1 MAFLSEAAVELA
13 LLEQLRGLG
22 YSIEREEDI
31 GPDGHRP
38 ERESHDEV
46 VLRDRLTDAVA
57 RLNPDL
63 PAEARQDAIRKV
75 MQSELPSLLEENR
88 RIHKL
93 MTEGVDVEYDAGDG
107 TLTAGKVALIDFERP
122 ERNDWLAVSQFVVIN
137 GQSNRRPDVVA
148 FVNGLPLSVIEL
160 KAPGSAGAH
169 LLGAFNQLQT
179 YKQQIPQLFNTNALL
194 VTSDGIA
201 ARVGSLSADI
211 ERFMPWRLP
220 APHSSRQA
228 GTTDG
233 KDVAPKGAPE
243 LSTLIEGVFEQRR
256 LLALLR
262 DFTVF
267 GETGSGLAKIIAGY
281 HQFHAVRHAV
291 ASTIRA
297 SSVVHGMAENPA
309 DYGLPS
315 VKSQHAGDRR
325 AGVIWHT
332 QGSGKSLLMAFY
344 AGLLVKH
351 PAMANPT
358 LVVLTDRNDLDDQLF
373 ATFSM
378 CRDLIRQ
385 TPVQAESREDLQ
397 KVLSRASGGVIFT
410 TIQKFSDVGAG
421 PRACPDIG
429 QPQRVAP
436 TALTTRRNVVVIA
449 DEAHR
454 SQYGFKARVDA
465 RTGDISY
472 GFAKYLRDALPNASF
487 IGFTGTPIEAD
498 DVNTPAVFGNYIDV
512 YDISRAVE
520 DGATVP
526 IYYESRLAR
535 IELDEDEKPK
545 IDAEVDELTEEDSEP
560 DQERFKKKWSTVEAL
575 VGSDKR
581 LALVAKDMVA
591 HFEDRVAALDGKA
604 MVVCMSRR
612 ICVKLYDEII
622 KLRPDWHSTD
632 DSAGAV
638 KIVMTGA
645 ASDPQEW
652 QQHIGN
658 KARRDLL
665 AKRARDPKDPLK
677 LVIVRDMWLTGFDAP
692 CMHTM
697 YVDKPMQG
705 HGLMQAIARVNRVF
719 RDKPAGLIV
728 DYIGIAQN
736 LKSALQQYS
745 KNDQENTGVDEAQ
758 AIAVMIEKYE
768 VVRDMYHLPAPPPG
782 QFCTYAIECE
792 DGSIYI
798 GQTEHLGKRWQEHLA
813 GAASDHTKRHK
824 PLRIAHFEIVASREA
839 ALKQEQEWK
848 TGFGRQRIKRL
859 IQNGGARQAGGFDYA
874 TALNGTP
881 SARLAMMAGAIE
893 WILDLQL
900 KLAAQEVTK
909 EGKKNAHR
917 RYQDAVLAL
926 SKAFALASASD
937 EAREIREE
945 VGFFQAIRAA
955 LVKSASSSGVTQQ
968 ERELAIQQIVSRA
981 VVSTEIVD
989 ILAASGLKSPDIS
1002 ILSDEFL
1009 AEVQQMEK
1017 KNLALEALRKLINDG
1032 IRSRAKANVVQ
1043 TRAFSERLEDA
1054 VARYHA
1060 NAITTAEVLQELIE
1074 LAKDIRAA
1082 RQRGKEQGLSDEEVA
1097 FYDALAENDSAVQMM
1112 GDDKLKLIAHELLM
1126 SLRENV
1132 SVDWAHRDSARARM
1146 RVLVKRILRKYGYPP
1161 DLQDTAV
1168 QTVLQQAEALSSGWS
1183 VSRGGTA

>member
-1 MAFLSEAAVELA
+1 MAFLSEAAVEQA
-13 LLEQLRGLG
+13 LLDQLRALD

-46 VLRDRLTDAVA
+46 VLKKRLGDAVA
-57 RLNPDL
+57 RLNPGL
-63 PAEARQDAIRKV
+63 PLEARQDAIRKV
-75 MQSELPSLLEENR
+75 TQSELPSLLEENR
-88 RIHKL
+88 RLHKL
-93 MTEGVDVEYDAGDG
+93 MTEGVDVEYYAIDG
-107 TLTAGKVALIDFERP
+107 TLTAGKVALIDFEHP
-122 ERNDWLAVSQFVVIN
+122 EQNDWLAVSQFVVIN
-137 GQSNRRPDVVA
+137 GQNNRRPDVVV

-179 YKQQIPQLFNTNALL
+179 YKQQIPALFHTNALL

-201 ARVGSLSADI
+201 ARIGSLSADL
-211 ERFMPWRLP
+211 ERFMPWR
-220 APHSSRQA
+220 
-228 GTTDG
+228 TTDG
-233 KDVAPKGAPE
+233 TDVAPKGAPE
-243 LSTLIEGVFEQRR
+243 LSTLIEGVFEHRR
-256 LLALLR
+256 LLDLLCH
-262 DFTVF
+262 FTVF
-267 GETGSGLAKIIAGY
+267 GETGSGLVKIIAGY

-291 ASTIRA
+291 NSTVTA
-297 SSVVHGMAENPA
+297 SSPEGNQRV
-309 DYGLPS
+309 
-315 VKSQHAGDRR
+315 
-325 AGVIWHT
+325 GVIWHT

-344 AGLLVKH
+344 AGQLVKH

-373 ATFSM
+373 STFSM

-385 TPVQAESREDLQ
+385 TPVQAESREHLQ
-397 KVLSRASGGVIFT
+397 ALLNRASGGVIFT
-410 TIQKFSDVGAG
+410 TLQKFGEIAE
-421 PRACPDIG
+421 P
-429 QPQRVAP
+429 
-436 TALTTRRNVVVIA
+436 LTTRRNVVVIA

-454 SQYGFKARVDA
+454 SQYGFKAKVDA
-465 RTGDISY
+465 KTGEISY
-472 GFAKYLRDALPNASF
+472 GFAKYMRDALPNASF

-535 IELDEDEKPK
+535 IELDENEKPK
-545 IDAEVDELTEEDSEP
+545 IDAEVEELTEGDEAA

-612 ICVKLYDEII
+612 ICVKLYDEIV
-622 KLRPDWHSTD
+622 KLRPDWHSAD
-632 DSAGAV
+632 DNAGAI

-697 YVDKPMQG
+697 YIDKPMQG

-758 AIAVMIEKYE
+758 AIAVMMEKYE
-768 VVRDMYHLPAPPPG
+768 VVRDMYH
-782 QFCTYAIECE
+782 
-792 DGSIYI
+792 
-798 GQTEHLGKRWQEHLA
+798 
-813 GAASDHTKRHK
+813 
-824 PLRIAHFEIVASREA
+824 
-839 ALKQEQEWK
+839 
-848 TGFGRQRIKRL
+848 
-859 IQNGGARQAGGFDYA
+859 GFDYHS
-874 TALNGTP
+874 ALSGTP
-881 SARLAMMAGAIE
+881 QERLAMMAEAIE
-893 WILDLQL
+893 WILDLQQ
-900 KLAAQEVTK
+900 KLAAKEKTK

-955 LVKSASSSGVTQQ
+955 LVKSSTGSGVTQQ

-989 ILAASGLKSPDIS
+989 ILAAAGIKSPDIS

-1032 IRSRAKANVVQ
+1032 IRSRSKANVVQ
-1043 TRAFSERLEDA
+1043 TKAFSERLEDA

-1060 NAITTAEVLQELIE
+1060 NAITTAEVLQELIQ

-1082 RQRGKEQGLSDEEVA
+1082 RQRGEESGLSDEEIA
-1097 FYDALAENDSAVQMM
+1097 FYDALAENESAVQMM

-1168 QTVLQQAEALSSGWS
+1168 QTVLQQAEALSSGWTL
-1183 VSRGGTA
+1183 SRGGIV

>member
-46 VLRDRLTDAVA
+46 VLKQRFEDAVA
-57 RLNPDL
+57 RLNPGL
-63 PAEARQDAIRKV
+63 PLEARQDAVRRV

-88 RIHKL
+88 RLHKL
-93 MTEGVDVEYDAGDG
+93 VTEGVDVEYYADDG
-107 TLTAGKVALIDFERP
+107 TLTAGKVVLINFEHP
-122 ERNDWLAVSQFVVIN
+122 KQNDWLAVSQFVVIN
-137 GQSNRRPDVVA
+137 GQNNRRPDVVV
-148 FVNGLPLSVIEL
+148 FLNGLPLGVIEL

-179 YKQQIPQLFNTNALL
+179 YKKQIPALFNTNAVL

-201 ARVGSLSADI
+201 ARVGSLSADL
-211 ERFMPWRLP
+211 ERFMPWR
-220 APHSSRQA
+220 
-228 GTTDG
+228 TTDG
-233 KDVAPKGAPE
+233 TDVAPKGAPE
-243 LSTLIEGVFEQRR
+243 LSTLIEGVFEHRR
-256 LLALLR
+256 LLDLLCH
-262 DFTVF
+262 FTVF
-267 GETGSGLAKIIAGY
+267 SETGSGLAKIIAGY

-291 ASTIRA
+291 NSTVTA
-297 SSVVHGMAENPA
+297 SSPEGNQRV
-309 DYGLPS
+309 
-315 VKSQHAGDRR
+315 
-325 AGVIWHT
+325 GVIWHT

-344 AGLLVKH
+344 AGQLVKH

-373 ATFSM
+373 STFSM

-410 TIQKFSDVGAG
+410 TLQKFGEIAE
-421 PRACPDIG
+421 P
-429 QPQRVAP
+429 
-436 TALTTRRNVVVIA
+436 LTTRRNVVVIA

-454 SQYGFKARVDA
+454 SQYGFKAKVDA
-465 RTGDISY
+465 KTGEISY
-472 GFAKYLRDALPNASF
+472 GFAKYMRDAMPNASF

-545 IDAEVDELTEEDSEP
+545 IDAEVDDLTEEDSEA

-612 ICVKLYDEII
+612 ICVKLYDEIV
-622 KLRPDWHSTD
+622 KLRPDWHSAD
-632 DSAGAV
+632 DSAGAI

-745 KNDQENTGVDEAQ
+745 KNDQDNTGVDEAQ
-758 AIAVMIEKYE
+758 AVAVMVEKYE
-768 VVRDMYHLPAPPPG
+768 VVRDMYH
-782 QFCTYAIECE
+782 
-792 DGSIYI
+792 
-798 GQTEHLGKRWQEHLA
+798 
-813 GAASDHTKRHK
+813 
-824 PLRIAHFEIVASREA
+824 
-839 ALKQEQEWK
+839 
-848 TGFGRQRIKRL
+848 
-859 IQNGGARQAGGFDYA
+859 GFDYA
-874 TALNGTP
+874 SAMTGTP
-881 SARLAMMAGAIE
+881 QERLAMMAGAIE
-893 WILDLQL
+893 WILDLQQ
-900 KLAAQEVTK
+900 KLAAKENTK

-926 SKAFALASASD
+926 SKAFSLASASD

-955 LVKSASSSGVTQQ
+955 LVKSSTGSGVTQQ

-981 VVSTEIVD
+981 VISTEIVD
-989 ILAASGLKSPDIS
+989 ILAAAGIKSPDIS

-1009 AEVQQMEK
+1009 AEVQQMER

-1032 IRSRAKANVVQ
+1032 IRSRSKSNVVQ
-1043 TRAFSERLEDA
+1043 TKAFSERLEDA

-1060 NAITTAEVLQELIE
+1060 NAITTAEVLQELIQ

-1082 RQRGKEQGLSDEEVA
+1082 RQRGEEQGLSEDEIA
-1097 FYDALAENDSAVQMM
+1097 FYDALAENESAIQMM
-1112 GDDKLKLIAHELLM
+1112 GDDKLKLIAHELLV

-1161 DLQDTAV
+1161 DLQDAAG

-1183 VSRGGTA
+1183 LSRSEDSKQ

>member
-1 MAFLSEAAVELA
+1 MAFLSESEIEQA
-13 LLEQLRGLG
+13 LLDQLRALD

-46 VLRDRLTDAVA
+46 LLKNRFEDAVA
-57 RLNPDL
+57 RLNPGL
-63 PAEARQDAIRKV
+63 PLEARQDAVRCV

-88 RIHKL
+88 RLHKL
-93 MTEGVDVEYDAGDG
+93 MVEGVDVEYYADDG
-107 TLTAGKVALIDFERP
+107 TLKAGKVALIDLEHP
-122 ERNDWLAVSQFVVIN
+122 EQNDWLAVSQFVVIN
-137 GQSNRRPDVVA
+137 GQNNRRPDVVV
-148 FVNGLPLSVIEL
+148 FVNGLPLGVIEL
-160 KAPGSAGAH
+160 KTPGSAGAH

-179 YKQQIPQLFNTNALL
+179 YKQQIPALFNTNALL

-201 ARVGSLSADI
+201 ARVGSLSADL
-211 ERFMPWRLP
+211 ERFMPWRTID
-220 APHSSRQA
+220 
-228 GTTDG
+228 GTTI
-233 KDVAPKGAPE
+233 ASKGAPE
-243 LSTLIEGVFEQRR
+243 LLTLIEGVFAHRR
-256 LLALLR
+256 LLDLLR

-267 GETGSGLAKIIAGY
+267 GETGSGLVKIIAGY

-297 SSVVHGMAENPA
+297 SGSVQGVAEDPA
-309 DYGLPS
+309 DYSLPS
-315 VKSQHAGDRR
+315 VKTQSQGDKR

-373 ATFSM
+373 STFSM

-385 TPVQAESREDLQ
+385 TPVQAESREHLQ
-397 KVLSRASGGVIFT
+397 SLLNRASGGVIFT
-410 TIQKFSDVGAG
+410 TLQKFGECAE
-421 PRACPDIG
+421 P
-429 QPQRVAP
+429 
-436 TALTTRRNVVVIA
+436 LTTRRNVVVIA

-454 SQYGFKARVDA
+454 SQYGFKAKVDA
-465 RTGDISY
+465 KTGEISY
-472 GFAKYLRDALPNASF
+472 GFAKYMRDALPNASF

-535 IELDEDEKPK
+535 IELDEEEKPK
-545 IDAEVDELTEEDSEP
+545 IDADVNELTEGDEEA
-560 DQERFKKKWSTVEAL
+560 DQERFKQKWSTVEAL

-604 MVVCMSRR
+604 MVVCMSRS
-612 ICVKLYDEII
+612 ICVKLYDEIV
-622 KLRPDWHSTD
+622 KLRPDWHSAD
-632 DSAGAV
+632 DNAGAV

-665 AKRARDPKDPLK
+665 AKRACDPKDPLK

-758 AIAVMIEKYE
+758 AIAVMMEKYE
-768 VVRDMYHLPAPPPG
+768 VVRDMYHG
-782 QFCTYAIECE
+782 Y
-792 DGSIYI
+792 
-798 GQTEHLGKRWQEHLA
+798 
-813 GAASDHTKRHK
+813 
-824 PLRIAHFEIVASREA
+824 
-839 ALKQEQEWK
+839 
-848 TGFGRQRIKRL
+848 
-859 IQNGGARQAGGFDYA
+859 DYA
-874 TALNGTP
+874 SAMGGTP
-881 SARLAMMAGAIE
+881 QERLAMMAGAIE
-893 WILDLQL
+893 WILDLQQN
-900 KLAAQEVTK
+900 LAAKEKTK
-909 EGKKNAHR
+909 DGKKNAHR

-955 LVKSASSSGVTQQ
+955 LVKSSTGSGVTQQ

-1009 AEVQQMEK
+1009 AEVQQMDK

-1032 IRSRAKANVVQ
+1032 IRSRSKANVVQ
-1043 TRAFSERLEDA
+1043 TKAFSERLEDA

-1060 NAITTAEVLQELIE
+1060 NAITTAEVLQELIQ

-1082 RQRGKEQGLSDEEVA
+1082 RQRGEEQGLSDEEIA
-1097 FYDALAENDSAVQMM
+1097 FYDALAENESAIQMM
-1112 GDDKLKLIAHELLM
+1112 GDDKLKLIAHELLV

-1168 QTVLQQAEALSSGWS
+1168 QTVLQQAEALSSGWP
-1183 VSRGGTA
+1183 VSCRGAV

>member
-1 MAFLSEAAVELA
+1 MAFLSEAEVESAMLD
-13 LLEQLRGLG
+13 QLRALG

-46 VLRDRLTDAVA
+46 ILKNRLEDAVL
-57 RLNPDL
+57 RLNPGL
-63 PAEARQDAIRKV
+63 PLEARQDAIRKV
-75 MQSELPSLLEENR
+75 TQSELPSLLEENR
-88 RIHKL
+88 RLHKL
-93 MTEGVDVEYDAGDG
+93 LTEGVDVEYYAEDG
-107 TLTAGKVALIDFERP
+107 TLTAGKVRLIDFENP
-122 ERNDWLAVSQFVVIN
+122 EQNDWLAVSQFVVIN
-137 GQSNRRPDVVA
+137 GQNNRRPDVVV
-148 FVNGLPLSVIEL
+148 FVNGLPLAVIEL

-169 LLGAFNQLQT
+169 LAGAFNQLQT
-179 YKQQIPQLFNTNALL
+179 YKQQISALFNTNALL
-194 VTSDGIA
+194 VTSDGIS
-201 ARVGSLSADI
+201 ARVGSLSAHV
-211 ERFMPWRLP
+211 ERFMPWR
-220 APHSSRQA
+220 
-228 GTTDG
+228 TTDG
-233 KDVAPKGAPE
+233 TDIAPKGAPE
-243 LSTLIEGVFEQRR
+243 LSTLIEGVFEHRR
-256 LLALLR
+256 LLDLLR
-262 DFTVF
+262 HFTVF
-267 GETGSGLAKIIAGY
+267 GETGAGLAKIIAGY

-291 ASTIRA
+291 ERTVAA
-297 SSVVHGMAENPA
+297 SSSG
-309 DYGLPS
+309 
-315 VKSQHAGDRR
+315 GDRK

-351 PAMANPT
+351 PAMENPT

-385 TPVQAESREDLQ
+385 TPVQAESREHLQ
-397 KVLSRASGGVIFT
+397 ALLNRASGGVIFT
-410 TIQKFSDVGAG
+410 TLQKFGEIDG
-421 PRACPDIG
+421 P
-429 QPQRVAP
+429 
-436 TALTTRRNVVVIA
+436 LTTRRNVVVIA

-454 SQYGFKARVDA
+454 SQYGFKAKVDA
-465 RTGDISY
+465 KTGEISY

-498 DVNTPAVFGNYIDV
+498 DVNTPAVFGHYIDI

-545 IDAEVDELTEEDSEP
+545 IDAEIEEILEDEEEP
-560 DQERFKKKWSTVEAL
+560 ARERAKQKWATVEAL
-575 VGSDKR
+575 VGADKR
-581 LALVAKDMVA
+581 LRLIAQDIVQ
-591 HFEDRVAALDGKA
+591 HFEARVAALDGKA
-604 MVVCMSRR
+604 MIVCMSRR
-612 ICVKLYDEII
+612 ICVKLYDEIV
-622 KLRPDWHSTD
+622 KLRPDWHSD
-632 DSAGAV
+632 DDNAGAV

-645 ASDPQEW
+645 ASDPPAW
-652 QQHIGN
+652 QKHIGN

-665 AKRARDPKDPLK
+665 ARRARDPKDPLK

-736 LKSALQQYS
+736 LKNALAQYS
-745 KNDQENTGVDEAQ
+745 PRDRESTGIDEAE
-758 AIAVMIEKYE
+758 AVAVMLEKYE
-768 VVRDMYHLPAPPPG
+768 VVRDMFH
-782 QFCTYAIECE
+782 
-792 DGSIYI
+792 
-798 GQTEHLGKRWQEHLA
+798 
-813 GAASDHTKRHK
+813 
-824 PLRIAHFEIVASREA
+824 
-839 ALKQEQEWK
+839 
-848 TGFGRQRIKRL
+848 
-859 IQNGGARQAGGFDYA
+859 GFDYLS
-874 TALNGTP
+874 ALNGSP
-881 SARLAMMAGAIE
+881 QARLGMMAGAIE
-893 WILDLQL
+893 WILERQQQW
-900 KLAAQEVTK
+900 AAQERTP
-909 EGKKNAHR
+909 EGKKAAHR

-926 SKAFALASASD
+926 SKAFALAASSD
-937 EAREIREE
+937 EARNIREE

-955 LVKSASSSGVTQQ
+955 LVKSSAGAGTSAQD
-968 ERELAIQQIVSRA
+968 RELAIQQIVSRA

-989 ILAASGLKSPDIS
+989 ILAAAGIKSPDIS

-1017 KNLALEALRKLINDG
+1017 KNLALEALRKLLNDG

-1043 TRAFSERLEDA
+1043 TRAFSERLEEA

-1060 NAITTAEVLQELIE
+1060 NAITTAEVLQELIQ

-1082 RQRGKEQGLSDEEVA
+1082 RQRGEESGLTDEEIA
-1097 FYDALAENDSAVQMM
+1097 FYDALAENESAVQMM

-1132 SVDWAHRDSARARM
+1132 SVDWARRDSARARM

-1183 VSRGGTA
+1183 ATRSAQIGRD

>member
-1 MAFLSEAAVELA
+1 MAFLSEAAVEQA
-13 LLEQLRGLG
+13 LLDQLRTLG
-22 YSIEREEDI
+22 YVIEREEDI
-31 GPDGHRP
+31 GPDGGRP

-46 VLRDRLTDAVA
+46 VLRQRFEDAVT
-57 RLNPDL
+57 RLNPGL
-63 PAEARQDAIRKV
+63 PSQARQEAVRKM
-75 MQSELPSLLEENR
+75 MQSEFPSLLEENR
-88 RIHKL
+88 RIHTL
-93 MTEGVDVEYDAGDG
+93 LTEGVDVEYYGDDG
-107 TLTAGKVALIDFERP
+107 VLTTGKVALIDFEQP
-122 ERNDWLAVSQFVVIN
+122 QRNDWLAVSQFVVIN
-137 GQSNRRPDVVA
+137 GQHKRRPDVVV
-148 FVNGLPLSVIEL
+148 FVNGLPLGVIEL
-160 KAPGSAGAH
+160 KAPGSAEAH

-179 YKQQIPQLFNTNALL
+179 YKQQIPQLFNANALL

-201 ARVGSLSADI
+201 ARVGSLSADL
-211 ERFMPWRLP
+211 ERFMPWR
-220 APHSSRQA
+220 
-228 GTTDG
+228 TTDG
-233 KDVAPKGAPE
+233 TDVAPKGAPE
-243 LSTLIEGVFEQRR
+243 LSTLIEGVFEHRR
-256 LLALLR
+256 LLSLLR

-281 HQFHAVRHAV
+281 HQFHAVNKAV
-291 ASTIRA
+291 ASTVRA
-297 SSVVHGMAENPA
+297 SLDNIQSEDPER
-309 DYGLPS
+309 YGLPS
-315 VKSQHAGDRR
+315 VKTQAKGDRR

-373 ATFSM
+373 STFSM

-385 TPVQAESREDLQ
+385 TPVQAESREHLQ
-397 KVLSRASGGVIFT
+397 QLLNRAAGGVIFT
-410 TIQKFSDVGAG
+410 TLQKFGALS
-421 PRACPDIG
+421 PDPSPG
-429 QPQRVAP
+429 GRGG
-436 TALTTRRNVVVIA
+436 ALTQRRNVVVIA

-465 RTGDISY
+465 KTGEISY

-545 IDAEVDELTEEDSEP
+545 IDAEVDELTEEDSEA
-560 DQERFKKKWSTVEAL
+560 DQERFKRKWSTVEAL

-581 LALVAKDMVA
+581 LALVARDMVA
-591 HFEDRVAALDGKA
+591 HFEDRVAALDGKT

-612 ICVKLYDEII
+612 ICVKLYDEIV
-622 KLRPDWHSTD
+622 KLRPDWHSAD
-632 DSAGAV
+632 DNAGAV
-638 KIVMTGA
+638 KVVMTGA

-697 YVDKPMQG
+697 YIDKPMRG

-745 KNDQENTGVDEAQ
+745 SRDQENTGVDEAQ
-758 AIAVMIEKYE
+758 AIAVMMEKYE
-768 VVRDMYHLPAPPPG
+768 VVRDMYHG
-782 QFCTYAIECE
+782 Y
-792 DGSIYI
+792 
-798 GQTEHLGKRWQEHLA
+798 
-813 GAASDHTKRHK
+813 
-824 PLRIAHFEIVASREA
+824 
-839 ALKQEQEWK
+839 
-848 TGFGRQRIKRL
+848 
-859 IQNGGARQAGGFDYA
+859 DYA
-874 TALNGTP
+874 SALDGTP
-881 SARLAMMAGAIE
+881 QARLAMMAGAIE
-893 WILDLQL
+893 WILDLQQ
-900 KLAAQEVTK
+900 KLAAKEQTK

-937 EAREIREE
+937 EARAIREE

-955 LVKSASSSGVTQQ
+955 LVKSATASGVTWQ

-1009 AEVQQMEK
+1009 AEVQQMER

-1032 IRSRAKANVVQ
+1032 IRSRSKANVVQ
-1043 TRAFSERLEDA
+1043 TKAFSERLEDA

-1082 RQRGKEQGLSDEEVA
+1082 RQRGEEQGLSDEEIA
-1097 FYDALAENDSAVQMM
+1097 FYDALAENDSAVEMM

-1132 SVDWAHRDSARARM
+1132 TVDWAHRDSARARM

-1161 DLQDTAV
+1161 DLQDAAV
-1168 QTVLQQAEALSSGWS
+1168 QTVLQQAEALSASWLPADAGLA
-1183 VSRGGTA
+1183 RAGA

>member
-1 MAFLSEAAVELA
+1 MAFLSEAQVEQT
-13 LLEQLRGLG
+13 LLDQLQALG
-22 YSIEREEDI
+22 YNIACEEDI
-31 GPDGHRP
+31 GPDGKQP
-38 ERESHDEV
+38 ERESHNEV
-46 VLRDRLTDAVA
+46 ILKQRFEDAVA
-57 RLNPDL
+57 RLNPSL
-63 PAEARQDAIRKV
+63 PAEAQNDALRRV

-93 MTEGVDVEYDAGDG
+93 ITEGVDVEYYANDG
-107 TLTAGKVALIDFERP
+107 TLTAGKVTLIDFEHP
-122 ERNDWLAVSQFVVIN
+122 EHNDWLVVSQFVVIN
-137 GQSNRRPDVVA
+137 GQSNRRPDVVI
-148 FVNGLPLSVIEL
+148 FVNGLPLGVIEL

-179 YKQQIPQLFNTNALL
+179 YKQQIPALFNTNALL

-201 ARVGSLSADI
+201 ARVGSLSADL
-211 ERFMPWRLP
+211 ERFMPWRTTE
-220 APHSSRQA
+220 
-228 GTTDG
+228 GT
-233 KDVAPKGAPE
+233 DVAPKGAPE

-262 DFTVF
+262 DFSVF
-267 GETGSGLAKIIAGY
+267 GETGSGLVKIIAGY

-297 SSVVHGMAENPA
+297 SASIQGAAQDPA

-315 VKSQHAGDRR
+315 VKTQSQGDKR

-332 QGSGKSLLMAFY
+332 QGSGKSFLMAFY
-344 AGLLVKH
+344 AGQLVRH

-385 TPVQAESREDLQ
+385 TPIQAESREDLQ
-397 KVLSRASGGVIFT
+397 KVLNRASGGVIFT
-410 TIQKFSDVGAG
+410 TLQKFGEVTE
-421 PRACPDIG
+421 P
-429 QPQRVAP
+429 
-436 TALTTRRNVVVIA
+436 LTTRRNVVVIA

-454 SQYGFKARVDA
+454 SQYGFKAKVDA
-465 RTGDISY
+465 KTGEISY
-472 GFAKYLRDALPNASF
+472 GFAKYMRDALPNASF

-498 DVNTPAVFGNYIDV
+498 DVNTPLVFGNYIDV

-535 IELDEDEKPK
+535 IELDEEEKPK
-545 IDAEVDELTEEDSEP
+545 IDAEVEYLTEEDSEA
-560 DQERFKKKWSTVEAL
+560 DQERLKKKGSTIEAL

-581 LALVAKDMVA
+581 LALVAKDMVT

-622 KLRPDWHSTD
+622 KLRPEWHSTD
-632 DSAGAV
+632 DNAGAL

-645 ASDPQEW
+645 ASDPKEW

-665 AKRARDPKDPLK
+665 AKRARDPQDPLK

-745 KNDQENTGVDEAQ
+745 KNDQENTGIDEAE
-758 AIAVMIEKYE
+758 AIAVMLEKYE
-768 VVRDMYHLPAPPPG
+768 VVRDMYHG
-782 QFCTYAIECE
+782 YNYA
-792 DGSIYI
+792 S
-798 GQTEHLGKRWQEHLA
+798 A
-813 GAASDHTKRHK
+813 M
-824 PLRIAHFEIVASREA
+824 
-839 ALKQEQEWK
+839 
-848 TGFGRQRIKRL
+848 
-859 IQNGGARQAGGFDYA
+859 
-874 TALNGTP
+874 NGTP
-881 SARLAMMAGAIE
+881 QERLVMMAGAIE
-893 WILDLQL
+893 WILDLQQ
-900 KLAAQEVTK
+900 KLAAKEKTN

-917 RYQDAVLAL
+917 RYQDSVLAL

-937 EAREIREE
+937 EARDIREE

-955 LVKSASSSGVTQQ
+955 LVKSSTGSGVTQQ

-989 ILAASGLKSPDIS
+989 ILASAGIKSPDIS

-1009 AEVQQMEK
+1009 AEVQQIER

-1032 IRSRAKANVVQ
+1032 IRSRSKANVVQ
-1043 TRAFSERLEDA
+1043 TKAFSERLEDA

-1060 NAITTAEVLQELIE
+1060 NAITTAEVIQELIQ

-1082 RQRGKEQGLSDEEVA
+1082 RQRGEESGLSDEEIA
-1097 FYDALAENDSAVQMM
+1097 FYDALAENNSALEVM
-1112 GDDKLKLIAHELLM
+1112 GDDKLKLIAHELLV

-1132 SVDWAHRDSARARM
+1132 TVDWAHRDSARARM

-1161 DLQDTAV
+1161 DLQDAAV
-1168 QTVLQQAEALSSGWS
+1168 QTVLQQAEALSSGW
-1183 VSRGGTA
+1183 RF

>member
-13 LLEQLRGLG
+13 LLEQFRGLG

-38 ERESHDEV
+38 ERDSHDEV
-46 VLRDRLTDAVA
+46 VLKKRFEDAVA
-57 RLNPDL
+57 RLNPGL
-63 PAEARQDAIRKV
+63 PLEARQDAVRRV

-93 MTEGVDVEYDAGDG
+93 ITEGVDVEYYANDG

-122 ERNDWLAVSQFVVIN
+122 EQNDWLTVSQFVVIN
-137 GQSNRRPDVVA
+137 GQNNRRPDVVV
-148 FVNGLPLSVIEL
+148 FVNGLPLGVIEL

-201 ARVGSLSADI
+201 ARVGSLSADL
-211 ERFMPWRLP
+211 ERFMPWR
-220 APHSSRQA
+220 
-228 GTTDG
+228 TTDG
-233 KDVAPKGAPE
+233 TDVAPKGAPE

-256 LLALLR
+256 LLDLLCY
-262 DFTVF
+262 FTVF

-291 ASTIRA
+291 NSTVTA
-297 SSVVHGMAENPA
+297 SSPQGNQRV
-309 DYGLPS
+309 
-315 VKSQHAGDRR
+315 
-325 AGVIWHT
+325 GVIWHT

-344 AGLLVKH
+344 AGQLVKH

-373 ATFSM
+373 STFSM

-410 TIQKFSDVGAG
+410 TLQKFGEIAE
-421 PRACPDIG
+421 PF
-429 QPQRVAP
+429 
-436 TALTTRRNVVVIA
+436 TTRRNVVVIA

-454 SQYGFKARVDA
+454 SQYGFKAKVDA
-465 RTGDISY
+465 KTGEISY

-498 DVNTPAVFGNYIDV
+498 DVNTPAVFGHYIDV

-535 IELDEDEKPK
+535 IELDEEEKPK
-545 IDAEVDELTEEDSEP
+545 IDAEVDELTEEDSET

-612 ICVKLYDEII
+612 ICVKLYDEIV

-632 DSAGAV
+632 DNAGAV

-758 AIAVMIEKYE
+758 AVAVMMEKYE
-768 VVRDMYHLPAPPPG
+768 VVRDMYHG
-782 QFCTYAIECE
+782 Y
-792 DGSIYI
+792 
-798 GQTEHLGKRWQEHLA
+798 
-813 GAASDHTKRHK
+813 
-824 PLRIAHFEIVASREA
+824 
-839 ALKQEQEWK
+839 
-848 TGFGRQRIKRL
+848 
-859 IQNGGARQAGGFDYA
+859 DYA
-874 TALNGTP
+874 SAMGGTP
-881 SARLAMMAGAIE
+881 QERLAMMAGGIE
-893 WILDLQL
+893 WILDLQQ
-900 KLAAQEVTK
+900 KLAAKEKTK
-909 EGKKNAHR
+909 DGKKNAHR

-955 LVKSASSSGVTQQ
+955 LVKSSTGSGVTQQ

-989 ILAASGLKSPDIS
+989 ILAAAGIKSPDIS

-1032 IRSRAKANVVQ
+1032 IRSRSKANVVQ
-1043 TRAFSERLEDA
+1043 TKAFSERLKDA

-1060 NAITTAEVLQELIE
+1060 NAITTAEVLQELIQ

-1082 RQRGKEQGLSDEEVA
+1082 RQRGEEQGLSDEEIA
-1097 FYDALAENDSAVQMM
+1097 FYDALAENESAIQMM
-1112 GDDKLKLIAHELLM
+1112 GDNKLKLIAHELLV

-1161 DLQDTAV
+1161 DLQDAAV

-1183 VSRGGTA
+1183 VSHRGTAQ

>member
-1 MAFLSEAAVELA
+1 MAFLSEAAVEQA
-13 LLEQLRGLG
+13 LMEQLGGLG

-46 VLRDRLTDAVA
+46 VLKRRFEDAVS
-57 RLNPDL
+57 RLNPGL
-63 PAEARQDAIRKV
+63 PLDARQDAIRKV
-75 MQSELPSLLEENR
+75 TQSELPSLLEENR
-88 RIHKL
+88 RLHKL
-93 MTEGVDVEYDAGDG
+93 MTEGVDVEYYADDG
-107 TLTAGKVALIDFERP
+107 TLTAGKVALIDFEHP
-122 ERNDWLAVSQFVVIN
+122 EQNDWLAVSQFVVIN
-137 GQSNRRPDVVA
+137 GQNNRRPDVVV
-148 FVNGLPLSVIEL
+148 FVNGLPLGVIEL

-179 YKQQIPQLFNTNALL
+179 YKKQITALFNTNALL

-201 ARVGSLSADI
+201 ARVGSLSADL
-211 ERFMPWRLP
+211 ERFMPWR
-220 APHSSRQA
+220 
-228 GTTDG
+228 TTDG
-233 KDVAPKGAPE
+233 TDVAPKGAPE
-243 LSTLIEGVFEQRR
+243 LSTLIEGVFEHRR
-256 LLALLR
+256 LLDLLCH
-262 DFTVF
+262 FTVF

-291 ASTIRA
+291 NSTVTA
-297 SSVVHGMAENPA
+297 SSPQGNQRV
-309 DYGLPS
+309 
-315 VKSQHAGDRR
+315 
-325 AGVIWHT
+325 GVIWHT

-344 AGLLVKH
+344 AGQLVKH

-373 ATFSM
+373 STFAM

-410 TIQKFSDVGAG
+410 TLQKFGEIAE
-421 PRACPDIG
+421 P
-429 QPQRVAP
+429 
-436 TALTTRRNVVVIA
+436 LTTRRNVVVIA

-454 SQYGFKARVDA
+454 SQYGFKAKVDA
-465 RTGDISY
+465 KTGEISY
-472 GFAKYLRDALPNASF
+472 GFAKYMRDALPNASF

-498 DVNTPAVFGNYIDV
+498 DVNTPAVFGNYIDI

-535 IELDEDEKPK
+535 IELDEEEKPK
-545 IDAEVDELTEEDSEP
+545 IDAEVNELTEEESEA

-612 ICVKLYDEII
+612 ICVKLYDEIV
-622 KLRPDWHSTD
+622 KLRPDWHSAD
-632 DSAGAV
+632 DNAGAV

-658 KARRDLL
+658 KARRNLL

-758 AIAVMIEKYE
+758 AIAVMMEKYE
-768 VVRDMYHLPAPPPG
+768 VVRDMYHG
-782 QFCTYAIECE
+782 Y
-792 DGSIYI
+792 
-798 GQTEHLGKRWQEHLA
+798 
-813 GAASDHTKRHK
+813 
-824 PLRIAHFEIVASREA
+824 
-839 ALKQEQEWK
+839 
-848 TGFGRQRIKRL
+848 
-859 IQNGGARQAGGFDYA
+859 DYVSA
-874 TALNGTP
+874 MSGTP
-881 SARLAMMAGAIE
+881 QERLAMMAGAIE
-893 WILDLQL
+893 WILDLQQ
-900 KLAAQEVTK
+900 KLAAKEKTK

-955 LVKSASSSGVTQQ
+955 LVKSSTGSGVTQQ

-989 ILAASGLKSPDIS
+989 ILAAAGIKSPDIS

-1032 IRSRAKANVVQ
+1032 IRSRSKANVVQ
-1043 TRAFSERLEDA
+1043 TKAFSERLEDA

-1060 NAITTAEVLQELIE
+1060 NAITTAEVLQELIQ

-1082 RQRGKEQGLSDEEVA
+1082 RQRGEEQGLSEDEIA
-1097 FYDALAENDSAVQMM
+1097 FYDALAENESAIQMM

-1132 SVDWAHRDSARARM
+1132 SVDWAHRESARARM
-1146 RVLVKRILRKYGYPP
+1146 RVMVKRILRKYGYPP

-1183 VSRGGTA
+1183 R